1 MSKKGGGRRGGIL
14 MQKPYRAEH
23 APSWW
28 MAKGI
33 TPGQGGRHNAMG
45 VDLPPTDPKNNL
57 PIKAMFPSI
66 EDTSTEFGIQSRP
79 GITVSSRGSNA
90 IRNLTVQDGQNLL
103 PSEDPDPPLEGVC
116 PWTPRKKSVEY
127 YSDNCCNIQ
136 SINNIIKTLNR
147 VSCGVLN
154 NYSLYCD
161 TPENTPDNMNN
172 FIYWYMI
179 WLLVNSDT
187 PTIGTVCGDGG

>member
-57 PIKAMFPSI
+57 PIKAMFLALRI
-66 EDTSTEFGIQSRP
+66 
-79 GITVSSRGSNA
+79 
-90 IRNLTVQDGQNLL
+90 LL
-103 PSEDPDPPLEGVC
+103 PSLEYNLDLGLQFPVEDLM
-116 PWTPRKKSVEY
+116 R
-127 YSDNCCNIQ
+127 
-136 SINNIIKTLNR
+136 
-147 VSCGVLN
+147 
-154 NYSLYCD
+154 
-161 TPENTPDNMNN
+161 
-172 FIYWYMI
+172 
-179 WLLVNSDT
+179 
-187 PTIGTVCGDGG
+187 